1 MGKLINDDEVPRV
14 AMQVTQDVLVVSIQ
28 IELYDASLKALRED
42 LLDSIYR
49 TGVRQALI
57 DLSAVEVMDSY
68 AYVSICDIAN
78 MAKVMGT
85 NAVLTGIKAGVAS
98 ALVELNVDVKR
109 TDTALN
115 IEAGL
120 ALLNRQDDGGDSGAD
135 EQEANT
141 NESDSIPDDS
151 NMEPDDPII
160 ENGTSGAPG
169 TAAAKFLQG
178 ATRCAPTD
186 QSTAGFESSPVP

>member
-1 MGKLINDDEVPRV
+1 MSV
-14 AMQVTQDVLVVSIQ
+14 Q
-28 IELYDASLKALRED
+28 IELYDASLRALRED
-42 LLDSIYR
+42 LLDNIYR

-85 NAVLTGIKAGVAS
+85 DAVLTGIKAGVAS
-98 ALVELNVDVKR
+98 ALVELDVDVKR

-115 IEAGL
+115 LETGF
-120 ALLNRQDDGGDSGAD
+120 ALLNRRGDSEDPGTD

-141 NESDSIPDDS
+141 DD
-151 NMEPDDPII
+151 NDFVTDDPSTD
-160 ENGTSGAPG
+160 NPADGSPG
-169 TAAAKFLQG
+169 TQEAKFL
-178 ATRCAPTD
+178 RCSRNHQD
-186 QSTAGFESSPVP
+186 VAGIERSPMP